1 MDQKNR
7 APKLKSVLNIG
18 KFSQKNDFLQDLI
31 EYSFGECSPCLTVNG
46 DINFWECHETF
57 PI

>member
-1 MDQKNR
+1 
-7 APKLKSVLNIG
+7 LNIG